1 MKPSIL
7 DFLGWRIYFG
17 SPHMELRTAFQI
29 RAALKKDMPRARII
43 INAGPQPD
51 GLARVVPVADAS
63 AYQIARASS
72 IAIATILKALT
83 GESSQWEAP

>member
-1 MKPSIL
+1 MKASML

-17 SPHMELRTAFQI
+17 SPEMDLVTALQI
-29 RAALKKDMPRARII
+29 RAALKKEMPGAKVII
-43 INAGPQPD
+43 KPGRRPR

-72 IAIATILKALT
+72 IATGAILRTL
-83 GESSQWEAP
+83 EANLPADGGP